1 MNDLVFWLL
10 TVYFIGLAFVPIAYL
25 ALPNLFDRGFG
36 IVRPIGLLIVGAF
49 VWFLSLIRVLPNEG
63 WSWWGWV
70 AVLIAVLGWGWVLV
84 SKRSDFVRFLRR
96 RWLQLVLTEI
106 VFLGFFCA
114 FAVVKAMDPDV
125 SHTEQPMDL
134 TMLNAVTSAQ
144 HAPPNDLWLS
154 GFPIAYYY
162 FGYWMFGGISQM
174 SGVQASV
181 AYNLALASVA
191 ALAAAAIFSSGFQ
204 LGAT

>member
-1 MNDLVFWLL
+1 MNDVIFWLL

-36 IVRPIGLLIVGAF
+36 IVRPIGLLMIGAF

-63 WSWWGWV
+63 LSWWGV
-70 AVLIAVLGWGWVLV
+70 AVLIAVLGWSWVLV
-84 SKRSDFVRFLRR
+84 RRRSDLVRFLRR

-106 VFLGFFCA
+106 VFLAFFCV
-114 FAVVKAMDPDV
+114 FVVVKAMDPDV
-125 SHTEQPMDL
+125 SHTEKPMDL
-134 TMLNAVTSAQ
+134 TMLNAVSSAQ

-162 FGYWMFGGISQM
+162 FGYWMVRRDIADVGRPGQRGIQPGAGNR
-174 SGVQASV
+174 SGVGGGGD
-181 AYNLALASVA
+181 
-191 ALAAAAIFSSGFQ
+191 IFSGFQ